1 MSFARFMAGPVG
13 RGVRAAAGVLL
24 IIIGLVV
31 GGAGGWILA
40 IIGLVP
46 LAAGV
51 FNVCLI
57 APLLKAP
64 FSGKEALSGKH

>member
-1 MSFARFMAGPVG
+1 MSFARFMASPIG
-13 RGVRAAAGVLL
+13 RGARALVGIVL
-24 IIIGLVV
+24 IVV
-31 GGAGGWILA
+31 GLASGGTGGWILA

-57 APLLKAP
+57 APLIKAP
-64 FSGKEALSGKH
+64 FSGKAALGNR